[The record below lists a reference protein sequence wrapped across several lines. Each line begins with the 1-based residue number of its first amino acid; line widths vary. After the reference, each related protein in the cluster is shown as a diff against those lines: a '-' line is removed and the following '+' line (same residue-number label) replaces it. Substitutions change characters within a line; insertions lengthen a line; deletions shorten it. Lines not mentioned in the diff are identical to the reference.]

1 MGLIPRHIAIVM
13 DGNGRWAERR
23 GRPRAYGHVRG
34 SSRVREITRVA
45 SESGVQ
51 ALTLYAFSWE
61 NWKRPESERAILW
74 RLLVKHL
81 RRERNELMRQ
91 NVQLHVIGELHRL
104 PPAVQEEVK
113 ASVDAMSKNTGLR
126 LVFAIS
132 YGSRQELVSVTRGI
146 VQSVLGGNIHPD
158 EVSEALIEAHLSTA
172 FLGENSDVDLL
183 IRTSGEQRLSNFL
196 LWQSA
201 YAELLFVDECWPD
214 FTAER
219 FRGVIESYGK
229 RERRFG
235 GLPSSQS

>member
-51 ALTLYAFSWE
+51 TLTLYAFSSE

-81 RRERNELMRQ
+81 RRERKELMQQ

-104 PPAVQEEVK
+104 PLDVQEEVK
-113 ASVDAMSKNTGLR
+113 VSVLAMAKNTGMR
-126 LVFAIS
+126 LVFAVS
-132 YGSRQELVSVTRGI
+132 YGSRQELVSAAHNI
-146 VQSVLGGNIHPD
+146 VQEVLGGKVQLN
-158 EVSEALIEAHLSTA
+158 EVSEALMEAHLSTA
-172 FLGENSDVDLL
+172 FLGQTSDVDLL
-183 IRTSGEQRLSNFL
+183 IRTSGEQRLSNFM

-214 FTAER
+214 FTAEH